1 MDMNE
6 MIMVHEVQI
15 LHDFLNARHHAIKS
29 HYVRN
34 MQQMEVAGAR
44 MA

>member
-1 MDMNE
+1 
-6 MIMVHEVQI
+6 MVHEVQI
-15 LHDFLNARHHAIKS
+15 LHDHAIKS